1 MGSFYLVS
9 LGIKTNKYDGI
20 GEFLSLNGQDL
31 EPNKDFQWATTD
43 IRLLPLANG
52 KAYVGSGYGTSTNV
66 NSLDGEIAEV
76 IIFDR
81 LLTQNEQ
88 VFIGRYLSGKWGMAS
103 IIDSDGDEDSDSP
116 GIDFCAIRGVE
127 KLLSFAF
134 CLGQG
139 FRDECRDATPPSGS
153 GSVIVAVFH
162 SSWESRSGEGCKCEP
177 VVTHFC
183 FNQQAP
189 KF

>member
-1 MGSFYLVS
+1 MYWQAGNGGSGNLVYASNRAPGLPYFTSLSKGNTGPSASELGSFYLVS

-76 IIFDR
+76 IILDR
-81 LLTQNEQ
+81 LLSENEQ

-103 IIDSDGDEDSDSP
+103 IIDSDGD
-116 GIDFCAIRGVE
+116 G
-127 KLLSFAF
+127 
-134 CLGQG
+134 
-139 FRDECRDATPPSGS
+139 T
-153 GSVIVAVFH
+153 
-162 SSWESRSGEGCKCEP
+162 
-177 VVTHFC
+177 
-183 FNQQAP
+183 
-189 KF
+189 